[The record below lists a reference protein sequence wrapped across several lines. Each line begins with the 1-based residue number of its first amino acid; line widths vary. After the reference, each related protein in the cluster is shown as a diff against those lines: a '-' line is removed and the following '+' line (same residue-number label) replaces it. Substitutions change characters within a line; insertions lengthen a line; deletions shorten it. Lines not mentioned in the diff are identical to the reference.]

1 MFKHPLFLHKIIKFI
16 GVDFM
21 KINTM
26 DIKKVLEKMGKV
38 NVMNL
43 NTLTL
48 TFKNKKYYIS
58 LDNENIVI
66 NEDKNIIYYYIF
78 IDSEYKKT
86 LQNFFKEVI

>member
-1 MFKHPLFLHKIIKFI
+1 
-16 GVDFM
+16 M

-48 TFKNKKYYIS
+48 TFKDKKYCIS

-86 LQNFFKEVI
+86 LQNFFKEVV

>member
-1 MFKHPLFLHKIIKFI
+1 
-16 GVDFM
+16 M

-48 TFKNKKYYIS
+48 TFKDKKYRIS

>member
-1 MFKHPLFLHKIIKFI
+1 
-16 GVDFM
+16 M

-26 DIKKVLEKMGKV
+26 DIKKALEKIGKI

-43 NTLTL
+43 NTLML
-48 TFKNKKYYIS
+48 TFKDKKYYIS

-66 NEDKNIIYYYIF
+66 NEDKNIIYYYIL

-86 LQNFFKEVI
+86 LQDFFKEVV

>member
-1 MFKHPLFLHKIIKFI
+1 
-16 GVDFM
+16 M

-48 TFKNKKYYIS
+48 TFKDKKYYIS
-58 LDNENIVI
+58 LDNENIII

-86 LQNFFKEVI
+86 LHDFFKEVI

>member
-1 MFKHPLFLHKIIKFI
+1 
-16 GVDFM
+16 M

-48 TFKNKKYYIS
+48 TFKDKKYYIS

-86 LQNFFKEVI
+86 LHDFFKEVI

>member
-1 MFKHPLFLHKIIKFI
+1 
-16 GVDFM
+16 M

-26 DIKKVLEKMGKV
+26 DIKKALEKIGKV
-38 NVMNL
+38 NVINL

-48 TFKNKKYYIS
+48 TFKDKKYYILLES
-58 LDNENIVI
+58 ENIVI

>member
-1 MFKHPLFLHKIIKFI
+1 
-16 GVDFM
+16 M

-48 TFKNKKYYIS
+48 TFKDKKYYIS
-58 LDNENIVI
+58 LDNKNIVI
-66 NEDKNIIYYYIF
+66 NEDKNIIYYYNLWIKGLKN
-78 IDSEYKKT
+78 D
-86 LQNFFKEVI
+86 